1 MHPLLWVAGGFG
13 LGWLVG
19 RRSDDHRVGVGYHV
33 WQDPPVA
40 PVVGWDWPWV
50 DLPIAPK
57 ATMHTQTDP
66 YSLLTLPGAIEQFYV
81 HKYVVPE
88 ARALDR
94 WLSSR

>member
-19 RRSDDHRVGVGYHV
+19 RRFDEHRA
-33 WQDPPVA
+33 PAA

-50 DLPIAPK
+50 EVPIAPK
-57 ATMHTQTDP
+57 TTMHTQTDP
-66 YSLLTLPGAIEQFYV
+66 YSLYTLPGAVEQFYI

-88 ARALDR
+88 ARAFDR